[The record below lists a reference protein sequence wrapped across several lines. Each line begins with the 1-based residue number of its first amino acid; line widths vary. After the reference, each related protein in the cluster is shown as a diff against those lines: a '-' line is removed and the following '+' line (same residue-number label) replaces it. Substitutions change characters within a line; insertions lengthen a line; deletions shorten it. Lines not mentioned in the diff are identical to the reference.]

1 VIDVGRQPELKM
13 QLLNGQLNVAVCPN
27 CGAGGQLTTPM
38 VYHDPAHELFMIYIP
53 TEMNMNQMQREQFIG
68 QMTRQVMEATPQ
80 EQRRAYMFQ
89 AQTILTMQTFME
101 KVLETEGVTKEMIER
116 QKKQS
121 ELLQTLARADGD
133 VVEYLIKER
142 ASEIDETFFA
152 MLQSYIETA
161 SQMNDN
167 QQLLP
172 LINLRAKLMT
182 GTKIGQELEK
192 QQVAL
197 HTLNQDA
204 KKANGLSPKLLLK
217 HILKNLESER
227 IVDTMVSVGQAAI
240 NYEFFQLLTAEID
253 KVEKLGDTGR
263 VGRLTQLRDDLLE
276 LQEAMRQESQRMVTA
291 ASQTLQTIL
300 DAPDKK
306 AAIAANIEGIDD
318 AFMYVLSNRIA
329 QADENGRADEA
340 QALNQIYQLIMQQAQ
355 QQAPPEVQ
363 LLNSLMSVETEAELA
378 QILDQNK
385 ELLSPELLQVI
396 DMIRERARAEG
407 QGSVD
412 GRLRQIKTLIEAR
425 L

>member
-1 VIDVGRQPELKM
+1 
-13 QLLNGQLNVAVCPN
+13 
-27 CGAGGQLTTPM
+27 
-38 VYHDPAHELFMIYIP
+38 
-53 TEMNMNQMQREQFIG
+53 
-68 QMTRQVMEATPQ
+68 
-80 EQRRAYMFQ
+80 
-89 AQTILTMQTFME
+89 MQTFME

-121 ELLQTLARADGD
+121 ELLQTLARADRD
-133 VVEYLIKER
+133 VVEYLVKER

-161 SQMNDN
+161 SQINDN

-204 KKANGLSPKLLLK
+204 KKADGLSPKLLLK

-240 NYEFFQLLTAEID
+240 NYEFFQLLTAEIE

-291 ASQTLQTIL
+291 ASQTLQAIL
-300 DAPDKK
+300 DAPDKM
-306 AAIAANIEGIDD
+306 AAIAANVEGIDD